1 MRVIISPAKNMKVEN
16 DSFAASRLPVFIE
29 NTKEICRTIQGLDYE
44 EAKKMWKCSDKI
56 ARLNFRRFA
65 DMNLYQDLSP
75 AIMAYDGLQ
84 YMRMKPSVFT
94 ENALDFILL
103 RQEDS
108 DLYRSGMNCRQ
119 PVRAE
124 NCLTSQKCNDTI

>member
-1 MRVIISPAKNMKVEN
+1 MMIKAIFFDLDGTLLDSNKNILESSVEY
-16 DSFAASRLPVFIE
+16 LKKC
-29 NTKEICRTIQGLDYE
+29 KEKNIKL
-44 EAKKMWKCSDKI
+44 
-56 ARLNFRRFA
+56 
-65 DMNLYQDLSP
+65 
-75 AIMAYDGLQ
+75 
-84 YMRMKPSVFT
+84 
-94 ENALDFILL
+94 FILL